1 MKNKNIKLIIIP
13 LTIVTIITC
22 IVISMQ
28 TYSQYKKISVITN
41 EKISE
46 IIEYIIKENPAIDTK
61 NIIQILNSNEYKD
74 GEEELKKYGI
84 NIEEVN
90 SIIAVQKQMKTNI
103 ILNIILIVSFNALY
117 MAIIFIYLKQRDKKI
132 NQITQY
138 INEIKNRK
146 YDLDINENSEDE
158 LSNLKNEL
166 YKITIML
173 KEESEI
179 SRQDKENIKMSVE
192 DISHQ
197 LKTPLTS
204 IMIML
209 DNLKDNPNM
218 DEDTKQRFIFEISK
232 QVDWINWLV
241 ISILKLSRLEA
252 NVVKFS
258 DNKINVKKFIDEII
272 NNLEIPIEI
281 KNQKIII
288 EGNEDASFIG
298 DYKWQQEAIT
308 NIIKNAIEH
317 NKENG
322 KITIKYE
329 ENGVRIDEINV
340 ISLSKEAHERYI
352 SKLGGD
358 YEKYKNGAI
367 LIDKNINTNNDGK
380 KIQGNI
386 YTWKKGDIITGKI
399 NDTQYN
405 IEILAKTEEIPAGVN
420 ILYNPDA
427 FIIVSEDFINRVGY
441 KTIALYYDSKD
452 AYKLDEEIKQYKQEN
467 NITDNTIQTFN
478 MEESARAENAV
489 VLVISIFLYGFIGVI
504 TLIGITNIFNTITT
518 NMNLR
523 KKEFAMLKSIGMTK
537 KEFNRMIR
545 LESIFYGLKSL
556 IIGIPIG
563 LLLSYGMYNVFRNSM
578 EMEYVLP
585 YKSIVVAVIF
595 VAVVIGIIMKYSMSK
610 INKQNVIETIR
621 NDNI

>member
-41 EKISE
+41 EKISG

-61 NIIQILNSNEYKD
+61 NIIQVLNSNEYKD

-103 ILNIILIVSFNALY
+103 ILNIILIVLFSVLY

-146 YDLDINENSEDE
+146 YDLNINENSEDE

-218 DEDTKQRFIFEISK
+218 DEDTKQKFIFEISK

-252 NVVKFS
+252 DVVKFS
-258 DNKINVKKFIDEII
+258 NNKINVKKFIDEII
-272 NNLEIPIEI
+272 GNLEIPIEI
-281 KNQKIII
+281 KNQKISI
-288 EGNEDASFIG
+288 EGDEDASFIG

-329 ENGVRIDEINV
+329 ENVLFTKITIIDEGQGIAKEDLKHIFERFYKAQNSSDNSV
-340 ISLSKEAHERYI
+340 GIGLSLA
-352 SKLGGD
+352 
-358 YEKYKNGAI
+358 
-367 LIDKNINTNNDGK
+367 KNIIEKNNGMINCK
-380 KIQGNI
+380 SEIGN
-386 YTWKKGDIITGKI
+386 G
-399 NDTQYN
+399 
-405 IEILAKTEEIPAGVN
+405 TE
-420 ILYNPDA
+420 
-427 FIIVSEDFINRVGY
+427 FIVKY
-441 KTIALYYDSKD
+441 
-452 AYKLDEEIKQYKQEN
+452 
-467 NITDNTIQTFN
+467 
-478 MEESARAENAV
+478 
-489 VLVISIFLYGFIGVI
+489 
-504 TLIGITNIFNTITT
+504 
-518 NMNLR
+518 
-523 KKEFAMLKSIGMTK
+523 
-537 KEFNRMIR
+537 
-545 LESIFYGLKSL
+545 
-556 IIGIPIG
+556 
-563 LLLSYGMYNVFRNSM
+563 
-578 EMEYVLP
+578 
-585 YKSIVVAVIF
+585 
-595 VAVVIGIIMKYSMSK
+595 MK
-610 INKQNVIETIR
+610 
-621 NDNI
+621 

>member
-13 LTIVTIITC
+13 LTILTIIIC
-22 IVISMQ
+22 VVISMQ

-46 IIEYIIKENPAIDTK
+46 IIEYIIKENPTIDTK

-103 ILNIILIVSFNALY
+103 ILNIILIVLFNALY

-272 NNLEIPIEI
+272 DNLEIPIEI

-329 ENGVRIDEINV
+329 ENVLFTKITIIDEGQGIAKEDLKHIFERFYKAQNSSDNSV
-340 ISLSKEAHERYI
+340 GIGLSLA
-352 SKLGGD
+352 
-358 YEKYKNGAI
+358 
-367 LIDKNINTNNDGK
+367 KNIIEKNNGMINCK
-380 KIQGNI
+380 SEIGN
-386 YTWKKGDIITGKI
+386 G
-399 NDTQYN
+399 
-405 IEILAKTEEIPAGVN
+405 TE
-420 ILYNPDA
+420 
-427 FIIVSEDFINRVGY
+427 FIVKY
-441 KTIALYYDSKD
+441 
-452 AYKLDEEIKQYKQEN
+452 
-467 NITDNTIQTFN
+467 
-478 MEESARAENAV
+478 
-489 VLVISIFLYGFIGVI
+489 
-504 TLIGITNIFNTITT
+504 
-518 NMNLR
+518 
-523 KKEFAMLKSIGMTK
+523 
-537 KEFNRMIR
+537 
-545 LESIFYGLKSL
+545 
-556 IIGIPIG
+556 
-563 LLLSYGMYNVFRNSM
+563 
-578 EMEYVLP
+578 
-585 YKSIVVAVIF
+585 
-595 VAVVIGIIMKYSMSK
+595 MK
-610 INKQNVIETIR
+610 
-621 NDNI
+621 

>member
-41 EKISE
+41 EKISG

-61 NIIQILNSNEYKD
+61 NIIQVLNSNEYKD

-103 ILNIILIVSFNALY
+103 ILNIILIVLFSVLY

-146 YDLDINENSEDE
+146 YDLNINENSEDE

-179 SRQDKENIKMSVE
+179 SRQDKEKIKMSVE

-252 NVVKFS
+252 DVVKFS
-258 DNKINVKKFIDEII
+258 NNKINVKK
-272 NNLEIPIEI
+272 L
-281 KNQKIII
+281 
-288 EGNEDASFIG
+288 
-298 DYKWQQEAIT
+298 
-308 NIIKNAIEH
+308 
-317 NKENG
+317 
-322 KITIKYE
+322 
-329 ENGVRIDEINV
+329 
-340 ISLSKEAHERYI
+340 
-352 SKLGGD
+352 
-358 YEKYKNGAI
+358 
-367 LIDKNINTNNDGK
+367 
-380 KIQGNI
+380 
-386 YTWKKGDIITGKI
+386 
-399 NDTQYN
+399 
-405 IEILAKTEEIPAGVN
+405 
-420 ILYNPDA
+420 
-427 FIIVSEDFINRVGY
+427 
-441 KTIALYYDSKD
+441 
-452 AYKLDEEIKQYKQEN
+452 
-467 NITDNTIQTFN
+467 
-478 MEESARAENAV
+478 
-489 VLVISIFLYGFIGVI
+489 
-504 TLIGITNIFNTITT
+504 
-518 NMNLR
+518 
-523 KKEFAMLKSIGMTK
+523 
-537 KEFNRMIR
+537 
-545 LESIFYGLKSL
+545 
-556 IIGIPIG
+556 
-563 LLLSYGMYNVFRNSM
+563 
-578 EMEYVLP
+578 
-585 YKSIVVAVIF
+585 
-595 VAVVIGIIMKYSMSK
+595 
-610 INKQNVIETIR
+610 
-621 NDNI
+621 

>member
-13 LTIVTIITC
+13 LTILMIFTC

-61 NIIQILNSNEYKD
+61 KIIQILNSNEYKI
-74 GEEELKKYGI
+74 GEEEFKKYGI
-84 NIEEVN
+84 NIEKVN

-272 NNLEIPIEI
+272 DNLEIPIEI

-288 EGNEDASFIG
+288 EGNEDTSFIG

-329 ENGVRIDEINV
+329 ENVLFTKITIIDEGQGIAKEDLKHIFERFYKAQNSSDNSV
-340 ISLSKEAHERYI
+340 GIGLSLA
-352 SKLGGD
+352 
-358 YEKYKNGAI
+358 
-367 LIDKNINTNNDGK
+367 KNIIEKNNGMINCKSEIGK
-380 KIQGNI
+380 G
-386 YTWKKGDIITGKI
+386 
-399 NDTQYN
+399 
-405 IEILAKTEEIPAGVN
+405 TE
-420 ILYNPDA
+420 
-427 FIIVSEDFINRVGY
+427 FIVKY
-441 KTIALYYDSKD
+441 
-452 AYKLDEEIKQYKQEN
+452 
-467 NITDNTIQTFN
+467 
-478 MEESARAENAV
+478 
-489 VLVISIFLYGFIGVI
+489 
-504 TLIGITNIFNTITT
+504 
-518 NMNLR
+518 
-523 KKEFAMLKSIGMTK
+523 
-537 KEFNRMIR
+537 
-545 LESIFYGLKSL
+545 
-556 IIGIPIG
+556 
-563 LLLSYGMYNVFRNSM
+563 
-578 EMEYVLP
+578 
-585 YKSIVVAVIF
+585 
-595 VAVVIGIIMKYSMSK
+595 MK
-610 INKQNVIETIR
+610 
-621 NDNI
+621 

>member
-13 LTIVTIITC
+13 LTILTIVIC
-22 IVISMQ
+22 VVISMQ

-46 IIEYIIKENPAIDTK
+46 IIEYIIKENPTIDTK

-103 ILNIILIVSFNALY
+103 ILNIILIVLFSVLY

-146 YDLDINENSEDE
+146 YDLNINENSEDE

-179 SRQDKENIKMSVE
+179 SRQDKEKIKMSVE

-218 DEDTKQRFIFEISK
+218 DEDTKQKFIFEISK

-272 NNLEIPIEI
+272 DNLEIPIEI

-288 EGNEDASFIG
+288 EGNKDVSFIG

-317 NKENG
+317 NKKNG

-329 ENGVRIDEINV
+329 ENVLFTKITIIDE
-340 ISLSKEAHERYI
+340 
-352 SKLGGD
+352 GQG
-358 YEKYKNGAI
+358 
-367 LIDKNINTNNDGK
+367 IDKEDLKHIFERFYKAQNSSDNSVGIGLS
-380 KIQGNI
+380 
-386 YTWKKGDIITGKI
+386 
-399 NDTQYN
+399 
-405 IEILAKTEEIPAGVN
+405 LAKNIIEKNNGMINCKSEIGNGTE
-420 ILYNPDA
+420 
-427 FIIVSEDFINRVGY
+427 FIVKY
-441 KTIALYYDSKD
+441 
-452 AYKLDEEIKQYKQEN
+452 
-467 NITDNTIQTFN
+467 
-478 MEESARAENAV
+478 
-489 VLVISIFLYGFIGVI
+489 
-504 TLIGITNIFNTITT
+504 
-518 NMNLR
+518 
-523 KKEFAMLKSIGMTK
+523 
-537 KEFNRMIR
+537 
-545 LESIFYGLKSL
+545 
-556 IIGIPIG
+556 
-563 LLLSYGMYNVFRNSM
+563 
-578 EMEYVLP
+578 
-585 YKSIVVAVIF
+585 
-595 VAVVIGIIMKYSMSK
+595 MK
-610 INKQNVIETIR
+610 
-621 NDNI
+621 

>member
-41 EKISE
+41 EKISG

-103 ILNIILIVSFNALY
+103 ILNIILIVLFSVLY

-146 YDLDINENSEDE
+146 YDLNINENSEDE

-218 DEDTKQRFIFEISK
+218 DEDTKQKFIFEISK

-252 NVVKFS
+252 DVVKFS
-258 DNKINVKKFIDEII
+258 NNKIKVKKFIDEII
-272 NNLEIPIEI
+272 GNLEIPIEI
-281 KNQKIII
+281 KNQKISI
-288 EGNEDASFIG
+288 EGDEDASFIG

-329 ENGVRIDEINV
+329 ENVLFTKITIIDEGQGIAKEDLKHIFERFYKAQNSSDNSV
-340 ISLSKEAHERYI
+340 GIGLSLA
-352 SKLGGD
+352 
-358 YEKYKNGAI
+358 
-367 LIDKNINTNNDGK
+367 KNIIEKNNGMINCK
-380 KIQGNI
+380 SEIGN
-386 YTWKKGDIITGKI
+386 G
-399 NDTQYN
+399 
-405 IEILAKTEEIPAGVN
+405 TE
-420 ILYNPDA
+420 
-427 FIIVSEDFINRVGY
+427 FIVKY
-441 KTIALYYDSKD
+441 
-452 AYKLDEEIKQYKQEN
+452 
-467 NITDNTIQTFN
+467 
-478 MEESARAENAV
+478 
-489 VLVISIFLYGFIGVI
+489 
-504 TLIGITNIFNTITT
+504 
-518 NMNLR
+518 
-523 KKEFAMLKSIGMTK
+523 
-537 KEFNRMIR
+537 
-545 LESIFYGLKSL
+545 
-556 IIGIPIG
+556 
-563 LLLSYGMYNVFRNSM
+563 
-578 EMEYVLP
+578 
-585 YKSIVVAVIF
+585 
-595 VAVVIGIIMKYSMSK
+595 MK
-610 INKQNVIETIR
+610 
-621 NDNI
+621 

>member
-41 EKISE
+41 EKILG

-61 NIIQILNSNEYKD
+61 NIIQVLNSNEYKD

-103 ILNIILIVSFNALY
+103 ILNIILIVLFSVLY

-146 YDLDINENSEDE
+146 YDLNINENSEDE

-179 SRQDKENIKMSVE
+179 SRQDKEKIKMSVE

-218 DEDTKQRFIFEISK
+218 DEDTKQKFIFEISK

-252 NVVKFS
+252 DVVKFS
-258 DNKINVKKFIDEII
+258 NNKINVKKFIDEII
-272 NNLEIPIEI
+272 GNLEIPIEI
-281 KNQKIII
+281 KNQKISI
-288 EGNEDASFIG
+288 EGDEDASFIG

-329 ENGVRIDEINV
+329 ENVLFTKITIIDEGQGIAKEDLKHIFERFYKAQNSSDNSV
-340 ISLSKEAHERYI
+340 GIGLSLA
-352 SKLGGD
+352 
-358 YEKYKNGAI
+358 
-367 LIDKNINTNNDGK
+367 KNIIEKNNGMINCKSEIGK
-380 KIQGNI
+380 G
-386 YTWKKGDIITGKI
+386 
-399 NDTQYN
+399 
-405 IEILAKTEEIPAGVN
+405 TE
-420 ILYNPDA
+420 
-427 FIIVSEDFINRVGY
+427 FIVKY
-441 KTIALYYDSKD
+441 
-452 AYKLDEEIKQYKQEN
+452 
-467 NITDNTIQTFN
+467 
-478 MEESARAENAV
+478 
-489 VLVISIFLYGFIGVI
+489 
-504 TLIGITNIFNTITT
+504 
-518 NMNLR
+518 
-523 KKEFAMLKSIGMTK
+523 
-537 KEFNRMIR
+537 
-545 LESIFYGLKSL
+545 
-556 IIGIPIG
+556 
-563 LLLSYGMYNVFRNSM
+563 
-578 EMEYVLP
+578 
-585 YKSIVVAVIF
+585 
-595 VAVVIGIIMKYSMSK
+595 MK
-610 INKQNVIETIR
+610 
-621 NDNI
+621 

>member
-41 EKISE
+41 EKISG

-74 GEEELKKYGI
+74 GEKELKKYGI

-103 ILNIILIVSFNALY
+103 ILNIILIVLFSVLY
-117 MAIIFIYLKQRDKKI
+117 MAIIFIYLKRRDKKI

-146 YDLDINENSEDE
+146 YDLNINENSEDE

-179 SRQDKENIKMSVE
+179 SRQDKEKIKMSVE

-218 DEDTKQRFIFEISK
+218 DEDTKQKFIFEISK

-252 NVVKFS
+252 DVVKFS
-258 DNKINVKKFIDEII
+258 NNKINVKKFIDEII
-272 NNLEIPIEI
+272 GNLEIPIEI
-281 KNQKIII
+281 KNQKISI
-288 EGNEDASFIG
+288 EGDEDASFIG

-329 ENGVRIDEINV
+329 ENVLFTKITIIDEGQGIAKEDLKHIFERFYKAQNSSDNSV
-340 ISLSKEAHERYI
+340 GIGLSLA
-352 SKLGGD
+352 
-358 YEKYKNGAI
+358 
-367 LIDKNINTNNDGK
+367 KNIIEKNNGMINCK
-380 KIQGNI
+380 SEIGN
-386 YTWKKGDIITGKI
+386 G
-399 NDTQYN
+399 
-405 IEILAKTEEIPAGVN
+405 TE
-420 ILYNPDA
+420 
-427 FIIVSEDFINRVGY
+427 FIVKY
-441 KTIALYYDSKD
+441 
-452 AYKLDEEIKQYKQEN
+452 
-467 NITDNTIQTFN
+467 
-478 MEESARAENAV
+478 
-489 VLVISIFLYGFIGVI
+489 
-504 TLIGITNIFNTITT
+504 
-518 NMNLR
+518 
-523 KKEFAMLKSIGMTK
+523 
-537 KEFNRMIR
+537 
-545 LESIFYGLKSL
+545 
-556 IIGIPIG
+556 
-563 LLLSYGMYNVFRNSM
+563 
-578 EMEYVLP
+578 
-585 YKSIVVAVIF
+585 
-595 VAVVIGIIMKYSMSK
+595 MK
-610 INKQNVIETIR
+610 
-621 NDNI
+621 